1 MKETMQRIMFK
12 VIPNC
17 REAMELQSRALDEKL
32 GFGKR
37 LLLKMHLFI
46 CKICRRYGKQLEC
59 VRDITRE
66 STEKAQFERAQPM
79 PEEVRARILEN
90 LKNCGS
96 EKE

>member
-1 MKETMQRIMFK
+1 MKETMQRMMFK

-17 REAMELQSRALDEKL
+17 REAMELQSRALDENL

-46 CKICRRYGKQLEC
+46 CRICRRYGKQLEC

-66 STEKAQFERAQPM
+66 STEKAQFEQTQPM
-79 PEEVRARILEN
+79 PEEVKARIREN
-90 LKNCGS
+90 LKKCCS
-96 EKE
+96 DRE